1 MQMYEGPALHK
12 THSTSYVTYLVI
24 HLAIGRKL
32 ADFCMERLILSAP
45 DLTTP
50 DKSDET
56 GSGEN
61 VEVI

>member
-1 MQMYEGPALHK
+1 MQMYEGPGLRKA
-12 THSTSYVTYLVI
+12 HSTHILRNLWI